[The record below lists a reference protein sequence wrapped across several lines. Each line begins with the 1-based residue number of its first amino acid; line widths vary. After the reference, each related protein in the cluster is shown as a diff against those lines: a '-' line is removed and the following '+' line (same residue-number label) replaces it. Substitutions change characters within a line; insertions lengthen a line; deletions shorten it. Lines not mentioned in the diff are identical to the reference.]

1 MQVGDC
7 LVYNLMDR
15 PAGADHMKNLTC
27 TLMGKKT
34 ETGKRYWISVSKKE
48 SKESKESSEFITA
61 NLPARLSKTAEAC
74 VAEFAKPTKNPE
86 IRMIR
91 AQITDGWLTVIPFK
105 AGPEVG
111 LMINA
116 FEVRTESKASTDW

>member
-1 MQVGDC
+1 MWVGDY
-7 LVYNLMDR
+7 LVYYLMGR

-48 SKESKESSEFITA
+48 SKESSEYITA
-61 NLPARLSKTAEAC
+61 NLPARLSKTAE
-74 VAEFAKPTKNPE
+74 EYFAQFANSTKNPE

-116 FEVRTESKASTDW
+116 FEIRTDPKAVTVW

>member
-1 MQVGDC
+1 MWVGDY
-7 LVYNLMDR
+7 LVYYLMGR
-15 PAGADHMKNLTC
+15 PAGADYMKNLTC

-61 NLPARLSKTAEAC
+61 NLPARLSKTAEAYF
-74 VAEFAKPTKNPE
+74 AEFAKQTKNPE

-111 LMINA
+111 LMINT
-116 FEVRTESKASTDW
+116 FEVRTESKAATDW

>member
-1 MQVGDC
+1 
-7 LVYNLMDR
+7 
-15 PAGADHMKNLTC
+15 MKNLTC
-27 TLMGKKT
+27 TLMGKRT
-34 ETGKRYWISVSKKE
+34 ETGKRYWISVSK
-48 SKESKESSEFITA
+48 KESKESSEFITA
-61 NLPARLSKTAEAC
+61 NLPARLSKVAEAYF
-74 VAEFAKPTKNPE
+74 AEFAKQTKNPE

>member
-1 MQVGDC
+1 
-7 LVYNLMDR
+7 
-15 PAGADHMKNLTC
+15 MKNLTC

-34 ETGKRYWISVSKKE
+34 EIGKRYWISVSK
-48 SKESKESSEFITA
+48 KESSEFITA
-61 NLPARLSKTAEAC
+61 NLPARLSKTAEAYF
-74 VAEFAKPTKNPE
+74 AQFAKETKNPE

-116 FEVRTESKASTDW
+116 FEVRTESKADTDW

>member
-1 MQVGDC
+1 
-7 LVYNLMDR
+7 
-15 PAGADHMKNLTC
+15 MKNLTC
-27 TLMGKKT
+27 TFMGKKS

-48 SKESKESSEFITA
+48 SKESSEFINA
-61 NLPARLSKTAEAC
+61 NLPARLSK
-74 VAEFAKPTKNPE
+74 VAEEYFAQFAKETKNPE

-111 LMINA
+111 LMINT
-116 FEVRTESKASTDW
+116 FEVRTESKAATDW

>member
-1 MQVGDC
+1 MWAGDC
-7 LVYNLMDR
+7 LVYHLMGR
-15 PAGADHMKNLTC
+15 PTGADHMKNLTC

-34 ETGKRYWISVSKKE
+34 ENGKRYWISVSKKE
-48 SKESKESSEFITA
+48 KESGEFINA
-61 NLPARLSKTAEAC
+61 NLPARLSKVAEAYF
-74 VAEFAKPTKNPE
+74 AEFAKQTKNAE

-116 FEVRTESKASTDW
+116 FEVRTESKATTDW

>member
-1 MQVGDC
+1 
-7 LVYNLMDR
+7 
-15 PAGADHMKNLTC
+15 MKNLTC

-48 SKESKESSEFITA
+48 SKDSSEFITA
-61 NLPARLSKTAEAC
+61 NLPARLSKTAEAYFS
-74 VAEFAKPTKNPE
+74 EFAKSTKNPE

-116 FEVRTESKASTDW
+116 FEVRTDKAAVTVW

>member
-1 MQVGDC
+1 
-7 LVYNLMDR
+7 
-15 PAGADHMKNLTC
+15 MKNLTC

-34 ETGKRYWISVSKKE
+34 EIGKRYWISVSK
-48 SKESKESSEFITA
+48 KESKESSEFITA
-61 NLPARLSKTAEAC
+61 NLPARLSMTAEAYF
-74 VAEFAKPTKNPE
+74 AEFAKQTKNPE

-116 FEVRTESKASTDW
+116 FEVRTESKAATDW

>member
-1 MQVGDC
+1 
-7 LVYNLMDR
+7 
-15 PAGADHMKNLTC
+15 MKNLTC

-34 ETGKRYWISVSKKE
+34 ESDKRYWISVSKKE
-48 SKESKESSEFITA
+48 SKESSEFINA
-61 NLPARLSKTAEAC
+61 NLPARLSK
-74 VAEFAKPTKNPE
+74 VAEEYFAQFAKETKNPE

-116 FEVRTESKASTDW
+116 FEVRTESKAATDW

>member
-1 MQVGDC
+1 
-7 LVYNLMDR
+7 
-15 PAGADHMKNLTC
+15 MKNLTC
-27 TLMGKKT
+27 TLTGRKS

-48 SKESKESSEFITA
+48 SKESSEFITA
-61 NLPARLSKTAEAC
+61 NIPARLSKTAEAYF
-74 VAEFAKPTKNPE
+74 AEFAKQTKNPE

-116 FEVRTESKASTDW
+116 FEVRTDSKAVTVW

>member
-1 MQVGDC
+1 
-7 LVYNLMDR
+7 
-15 PAGADHMKNLTC
+15 MKNLTC

-34 ETGKRYWISVSKKE
+34 ETGKRYWISVTK
-48 SKESKESSEFITA
+48 KESKESSEFITA
-61 NLPARLSKTAEAC
+61 NLPARLSKIAETYF
-74 VAEFAKPTKNPE
+74 AEFARPTKNPE

-116 FEVRTESKASTDW
+116 FEVRTDSKALTVW

>member
-1 MQVGDC
+1 
-7 LVYNLMDR
+7 
-15 PAGADHMKNLTC
+15 MKNLTC

-48 SKESKESSEFITA
+48 SKESDVFITA
-61 NLPARLSKTAEAC
+61 NLPARLSKTAEAYF
-74 VAEFAKPTKNPE
+74 AEFAKATKNPE

-111 LMINA
+111 LLINT
-116 FEVRTESKASTDW
+116 FEVRTEPRTQTDW

>member
-1 MQVGDC
+1 
-7 LVYNLMDR
+7 
-15 PAGADHMKNLTC
+15 MKNLTC
-27 TLMGKKT
+27 TLMGRKT

-48 SKESKESSEFITA
+48 SKESDKFITA
-61 NLPARLSKTAEAC
+61 NLPARLSK
-74 VAEFAKPTKNPE
+74 VAEEYFAQFAKETKNPE

-105 AGPEVG
+105 ARPEVG

-116 FEVRTESKASTDW
+116 FEIRTDPKALTVW

>member
-1 MQVGDC
+1 
-7 LVYNLMDR
+7 
-15 PAGADHMKNLTC
+15 MKNLTC

-48 SKESKESSEFITA
+48 SKENKESSEFINA
-61 NLPARLSKTAEAC
+61 NLPARLSKTAEAYF
-74 VAEFAKPTKNPE
+74 AEFAKQTKNPE

-105 AGPEVG
+105 SGPEVG

-116 FEVRTESKASTDW
+116 FEVRTESKAVTDW

>member
-1 MQVGDC
+1 
-7 LVYNLMDR
+7 
-15 PAGADHMKNLTC
+15 MKNLTC

-48 SKESKESSEFITA
+48 SKESSEYITA
-61 NLPARLSKTAEAC
+61 NLPARLSKSAE
-74 VAEFAKPTKNPE
+74 EYFAQFANSTKNPE
-86 IRMIR
+86 IRMVR

-111 LMINA
+111 LMINS
-116 FEVRTESKASTDW
+116 FEVRTDSNAVTVW

>member
-1 MQVGDC
+1 
-7 LVYNLMDR
+7 
-15 PAGADHMKNLTC
+15 MKNLTC

-34 ETGKRYWISVSKKE
+34 ENGKRYWISVSKKE
-48 SKESKESSEFITA
+48 SKESSEFINA
-61 NLPARLSKTAEAC
+61 NLPARLSK
-74 VAEFAKPTKNPE
+74 VAEEYFAQFAKETKNPE

-116 FEVRTESKASTDW
+116 FEVRTESKAATDW

>member
-1 MQVGDC
+1 
-7 LVYNLMDR
+7 
-15 PAGADHMKNLTC
+15 
-27 TLMGKKT
+27 MGKKS

-48 SKESKESSEFITA
+48 NKESGEFITA
-61 NLPARLSKTAEAC
+61 NLPARLSK
-74 VAEFAKPTKNPE
+74 VAEEYFAQFAKVTKNPE

-91 AQITDGWLTVIPFK
+91 ARITDGWLTVIPFK

-116 FEVRTESKASTDW
+116 FEVHTYSKAVTVW

>member
-1 MQVGDC
+1 
-7 LVYNLMDR
+7 
-15 PAGADHMKNLTC
+15 MKNLTC
-27 TLMGKKT
+27 TLMGKKS
-34 ETGKRYWISVSKKE
+34 ETGKRYWISVSK
-48 SKESKESSEFITA
+48 KESKESSEFITA
-61 NLPARLSKTAEAC
+61 NLPARLSKTAEAYF
-74 VAEFAKPTKNPE
+74 AEFAKSTKNPE

-116 FEVRTESKASTDW
+116 FEVRTESKANTDW

>member
-1 MQVGDC
+1 
-7 LVYNLMDR
+7 
-15 PAGADHMKNLTC
+15 MKNLTC

-48 SKESKESSEFITA
+48 NKESSEFIAA
-61 NLPARLSKTAEAC
+61 NLPARLSKSAEAYF
-74 VAEFAKPTKNPE
+74 AEFAHPTKNPE

-116 FEVRTESKASTDW
+116 FEVRTDSKALTVW